1 MQGRLYSPGP
11 GRRPPLLA
19 GRDAFVTDW
28 QLQLNEVAAD
38 GRNAADDWL
47 LLGPRGVGKTVLLA
61 ELGRLAEADGYD
73 LLAFQAVA
81 HGEGL
86 MASLAAQAA
95 DRLDKEP
102 LWERLTGWLGGFEVG
117 VAGTRFG
124 LDLNHGRT
132 APREY
137 PRDARMLAKRLT
149 EVADAIRKDRRR
161 GGVLITLDEIQVADP
176 ADLALLAAVLQQA
189 SIHHG
194 ASPLLF
200 AGSGLPHTFASLKA
214 AGVTHPDRLFRVETL
229 PVALDDPDAKLA
241 LVGPAQA
248 RGVHWEPAALE
259 RALAFTQGYP
269 AHLQLLAAEAW
280 RRAPGPDQLAL
291 ADVEAAIPTVAQRL
305 ETATLEPRWDEL
317 SDRARE
323 YLMAVELCGPEARTA
338 DVAAVLDKTQKQL
351 SGVRAD
357 LIREGDL
364 VAARHGRIQF
374 ASPLFAQYVRARYE
388 HLGDDVVPLE
398 RMRARLRALRGEDAE
413 AIDAAPGQVD
423 SAAADRSTA
432 AGASTTAPT
441 DAGAGT
447 TGTPSTTTDAAP
459 SRAPGR
465 IADEGRT
472 ADGLADDEPAVEP
485 PTGPSSPQA

>member
-11 GRRPPLLA
+11 GRKPPLLT
-19 GRDAFVTDW
+19 GRDGLLTDW
-28 QLQLNEVAAD
+28 HLQLNEVAAD

-73 LLAFQAVA
+73 HLAFQAVA

-86 MASLAAQAA
+86 MASLAAQAS

-117 VAGTRFG
+117 VVGARFG
-124 LDLNHGRT
+124 LDLNHGG
-132 APREY
+132 PSGREY
-137 PRDARMLAKRLT
+137 PRDARMIAKRLS
-149 EVADAIRKDRRR
+149 EVADAIRKQRRR
-161 GGVLITLDEIQVADP
+161 GGILITLDEIQVADP

-200 AGSGLPHTFASLKA
+200 AGCGLPHTFAALKA

-229 PVALDDPDAKLA
+229 PVALDEPDAKLA
-241 LVGPAQA
+241 LVGPAQSK
-248 RGVHWEPAALE
+248 GVHWEPAALE
-259 RALAFTQGYP
+259 RAVLFTKGYP

-280 RRAPGPDQLAL
+280 KRAPGPEQLRL
-291 ADVEAAIPTVAQRL
+291 VDVEAAIPTVAQRL

-317 SDRARE
+317 GDRSRE
-323 YLMAVELCGPEARTA
+323 YLVAVAICGPDARTA
-338 DVAAVLDKTQKQL
+338 EVAAVLDRTQKQL

-374 ASPLFAQYVRARYE
+374 ASPLFANYVRTRYAQLHDE
-388 HLGDDVVPLE
+388 VIPLATLIE
-398 RMRARLRALRGEDAE
+398 RLDALRTDAPTEPRPIAPPAGSAGPRRARNARTE
-413 AIDAAPGQVD
+413 Q
-423 SAAADRSTA
+423 AAADA
-432 AGASTTAPT
+432 E
-441 DAGAGT
+441 D
-447 TGTPSTTTDAAP
+447 
-459 SRAPGR
+459 
-465 IADEGRT
+465 
-472 ADGLADDEPAVEP
+472 PAVEA
-485 PTGPSSPQA
+485 PTGPSAPDA